1 MRDNE
6 VWRVNTGIDELD
18 KYMEGGF
25 PKNSFIVVTG
35 DIGSG
40 RSIFSYQFLQAG
52 AEYDEKSLL
61 IATNNTPDNI
71 ISQAE
76 QFRWDF
82 KKMIDN
88 KMLEIHYIEPEVL
101 CEEKAIDEIERLLK
115 KDQYDR
121 LVIDNLTRIICGSVS
136 EYNIIGLTEWG
147 WQRLPFYQVALK
159 NVARLMDLTSKY
171 EVTSVGV
178 SQKMEGR
185 PGDTFDTISEHWASG
200 LIVLN
205 NEFIDECR
213 SRTLRIKK
221 LRLTNIKIVK
231 HEFTFT
237 ENGISLI
244 NERSPVDI
252 CVKDK
257 RKIKDAKEILKK

>member
-6 VWRVNTGIDELD
+6 VWRVNTGIKELD
-18 KYMEGGF
+18 KYIEGGF

-35 DIGSG
+35 VIGSG

-61 IATNNTPDNI
+61 IATNNTSDNI
-71 ISQAE
+71 ISQAK
-76 QFRWDF
+76 QFRWNF
-82 KKMIDN
+82 KKMVDN
-88 KMLEIHYIEPEVL
+88 DMLKIHYIGPEIL
-101 CEEKAIDEIERLLK
+101 SKGKQIDEIERLLK

-147 WQRLPFYQVALK
+147 WQRLPFYEVALK

-171 EVTSVGV
+171 EVTSVGI

-205 NEFIDECR
+205 NEFIDEGR

-221 LRLTNIKIVK
+221 LRLTNLKIVK

-237 ENGISLI
+237 EKGISLI

-252 CVKDK
+252 YVKDK
-257 RKIKDAKEILKK
+257 RTIKDTKDVLKK